1 MSESERKEVV
11 SSLSKG
17 RPGVEFNVEY
27 EVDSTILGGLQA
39 YSGSTFLDCS
49 LRSRIERLKTELDKL

>member
-1 MSESERKEVV
+1 MSALGR
-11 SSLSKG
+11 G

-27 EVDSTILGGLQA
+27 EVDSTIMGGLQA

-49 LRSRIERLKTELDKL
+49 LRSRIERLKT